1 MRRSV
6 ALGLMIAT
14 LALWGCR
21 APVPMVATPTP
32 IPAPATP
39 TLPPPTFTPTSPP
52 PTPTPTLP
60 PTPTPLPPTATPIP
74 PSPTPT
80 PPSAGPLIVDG
91 QRAQRLMGGPW
102 LGDAFYAYPPAGLY
116 RTLDGGASWQL
127 VAPQPAVR
135 SFVFS
140 PADPN
145 VLYSGKGYPCYK
157 GGPHVPF
164 FKSVDGGASWFELE
178 AGTDLKPVAVHPQDP
193 NRVYAIGCD
202 GPYLTADGGQT
213 WQLQSAEIFRIY
225 NVLQIVPAP
234 SDWEVVYLGGAS
246 EGGAGAVVKSADGGR
261 TWEPITGE
269 LPELWWI
276 SALAVD
282 SADPDRVYF
291 ADPHGFWRS
300 EDGGATWRGST
311 AGLEDVVYRE
321 GFPFDG
327 LRTIVVDPKV
337 ADRLYLGTVKGV
349 YVSTNGGESWEKIE
363 GQEWEDEEIL
373 DLAVRAGEPTLLY
386 VTTAEGVFVLPIL

>member
-1 MRRSV
+1 
-6 ALGLMIAT
+6 
-14 LALWGCR
+14 
-21 APVPMVATPTP
+21 
-32 IPAPATP
+32 
-39 TLPPPTFTPTSPP
+39 
-52 PTPTPTLP
+52 
-60 PTPTPLPPTATPIP
+60 
-74 PSPTPT
+74 
-80 PPSAGPLIVDG
+80 
-91 QRAQRLMGGPW
+91 MGGPW
-102 LGDAFYAYPPAGLY
+102 LGDAFYVYTPAGLY

-127 VAPQPAVR
+127 VAPQPAVE

-140 PADPN
+140 AADPD

-164 FKSVDGGASWFELE
+164 FKSVDGGASWFKLE
-178 AGTDLKPVAVHPQDP
+178 AATDLKPVAVHPQDP

-213 WQLQSAEIFRIY
+213 WQPQSAEIFRIY
-225 NVLQIVPAP
+225 DVLHIVPAP

-282 SADPDRVYF
+282 PADPDRVYF

-311 AGLEDVVYRE
+311 AGLEEVVYRE

-327 LRTIVVDPKV
+327 LRTIVLDPKE

-349 YVSTNGGESWEKIE
+349 YVSTNGGESWEKIA